1 MALKYAG
8 IEVQH
13 REIELRNKPKSMLM
27 ASPKGTVPVLIIG
40 DVVLD
45 QSIEIMR
52 WALQKSDP
60 DNWGGIDEDAAQI
73 WIERNDVAFKT
84 LLDQYKYSNRNPH
97 LNQGEI
103 LDTAIALMLK
113 PMNDALE
120 ARQYLLGNQQSW
132 IDVAIFPFVRQF
144 SMVNRDWFDQ
154 LPFPALKRWLAN
166 YLQSELFNAVMH
178 KHPTWTVWPH
188 LELKSHFYFIEKGA
202 DRMTSSNIHKSTKTL
217 YGLVVAATAR
227 AAVYLFIVWG
237 QKTDYPSHDVRRRF
251 SDMTS

>member
-13 REIELRNKPKSMLM
+13 REIELRNKPESMLM

-132 IDVAIFPFVRQF
+132 VDVAIFPFVRQF

-217 YGLVVAATAR
+217 YGLGVAATAR

>member
-13 REIELRNKPKSMLM
+13 REIELRNKPESMLM

-132 IDVAIFPFVRQF
+132 VDVAIFPFVRQF

-178 KHPTWTVWPH
+178 KHPTWTAWPH

-217 YGLVVAATAR
+217 YGLGVAATAR

>member
-1 MALKYAG
+1 MLPILYSYRRCPYAIRARMALKYAG

-13 REIELRNKPKSMLM
+13 REIELRNKPESMLM

-132 IDVAIFPFVRQF
+132 VDVAIFPFVRQF

-178 KHPTWTVWPH
+178 KHPTWTV
-188 LELKSHFYFIEKGA
+188 
-202 DRMTSSNIHKSTKTL
+202 
-217 YGLVVAATAR
+217 
-227 AAVYLFIVWG
+227 
-237 QKTDYPSHDVRRRF
+237 
-251 SDMTS
+251 

>member
-13 REIELRNKPKSMLM
+13 REIELRNKPESMLM

-73 WIERNDVAFKT
+73 WIEKNDCAFKT
-84 LLDQYKYSNRNPH
+84 LLDQYKYPNRNPH

-132 IDVAIFPFVRQF
+132 VDVAIFPFVRQF

-178 KHPTWTVWPH
+178 KHPTWTV
-188 LELKSHFYFIEKGA
+188 
-202 DRMTSSNIHKSTKTL
+202 
-217 YGLVVAATAR
+217 
-227 AAVYLFIVWG
+227 
-237 QKTDYPSHDVRRRF
+237 
-251 SDMTS
+251 